1 MAQSYGVTKKTYEDI
16 QFLGDHPVI
25 TKSGVL
31 SGGNHVSGTVV
42 GKVTASGKFVQLA
55 PGASDGS
62 EAAARILL
70 GDLDASEADE
80 NGVFVVHGEAVE
92 TELTWPD
99 GITEGEK
106 ATAIGQLAD
115 AGIYV
120 K

>member
-1 MAQSYGVTKKTYEDI
+1 MTQSFGITAKTYEDI

-31 SGGNHVSGTVV
+31 SGGDHVSGTVV

-55 PGASDGS
+55 PGATDGS
-62 EAAARILL
+62 EEAARILL
-70 GDLDASEADE
+70 GDLDASGGDE
-80 NGVFVVHGEAVE
+80 NGVFVVHGEAIE
-92 TELTWPD
+92 TELTWPE
-99 GITEGEK
+99 GITDAEK
-106 ATAIGQLAD
+106 AAAIDQLAT